1 MSTKA
6 QLYAQLTATNSLEQS
21 IIRDCKD
28 LKELKDELVY
38 IANKFYAI
46 ESQLHKQCQHYSGRR
61 YFYTP
66 DFTKRTL
73 SAVHNIASKLNYE
86 IYSPNGAWFIKT
98 I

>member
-6 QLYAQLTATNSLEQS
+6 QLYAQLTASTIHEQS
-21 IIRDCKD
+21 IINDCQN
-28 LKELKDELVY
+28 LKELKEELVY
-38 IANKFYAI
+38 LANKFYAI
-46 ESQLHKQCQHYSGRR
+46 KSQLPKQFQYYNGERYCSSPRR
-61 YFYTP
+61 TEEI
-66 DFTKRTL
+66 L